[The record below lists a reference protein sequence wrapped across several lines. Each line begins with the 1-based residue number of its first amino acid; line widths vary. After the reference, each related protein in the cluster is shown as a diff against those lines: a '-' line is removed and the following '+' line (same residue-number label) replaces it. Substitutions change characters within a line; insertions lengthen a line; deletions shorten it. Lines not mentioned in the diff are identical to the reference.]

1 MKSTNLRPPLKILC
15 IILLLGVAFFIFA
28 NNFQS
33 KILVPNQLL
42 VTNKLQDI
50 TIKKLSLLL
59 NQASNQIGKLSCKL
73 NDDVSE
79 RGGWCSKISGKNSS
93 QHVSDV
99 PLANAL
105 SKYLLILKKIK
116 IKLNLFSSF
125 IIHFLKRSCIKLRI
139 I

>member
-59 NQASNQIGKLSCKL
+59 NQASNKIGKLSCKL

-105 SKYLLILKKIK
+105 SKYLTGKRVASFGDGPGKYF
-116 IKLNLFSSF
+116 LNLVLVF
-125 IIHFLKRSCIKLRI
+125 
-139 I
+139 